1 MLAPCVSLELPC
13 NLCHS
18 AWLLH
23 SACPNR
29 LEDLGRVGI
38 TGNPCICTSAH
49 NLNGHVKTSWLQ
61 YLEELMSTR
70 LGVKRNGE
78 VVEADQRVGPDGKEY
93 YDIQV
98 LITAS

>member
-1 MLAPCVSLELPC
+1 M
-13 NLCHS
+13 
-18 AWLLH
+18 
-23 SACPNR
+23 
-29 LEDLGRVGI
+29 
-38 TGNPCICTSAH
+38 
-49 NLNGHVKTSWLQ
+49 Q

-98 LITAS
+98 LITAYQLSQPSVGDRCRSVFSR

>member
-1 MLAPCVSLELPC
+1 M
-13 NLCHS
+13 
-18 AWLLH
+18 
-23 SACPNR
+23 
-29 LEDLGRVGI
+29 
-38 TGNPCICTSAH
+38 
-49 NLNGHVKTSWLQ
+49 Q

-98 LITAS
+98 LIMVCQLSKPVDGDGCKSVQSVTWSSTI

>member
-1 MLAPCVSLELPC
+1 M
-13 NLCHS
+13 
-18 AWLLH
+18 
-23 SACPNR
+23 
-29 LEDLGRVGI
+29 
-38 TGNPCICTSAH
+38 
-49 NLNGHVKTSWLQ
+49 Q

-98 LITAS
+98 PFTAHQLSKPTIGDRCKSVSAKLWS